1 MKGNVV
7 DKGNKNVENE
17 VVTSDTAAKPGPL
30 ARAVGMAVLVV
41 IGVSGFYGIKHVAH
55 VQNVK
60 TALDFQC
67 KKSVKDYKGVVSA
80 DVPWWKVLD
89 HDVDYPCSAT
99 LKIGTKDVP
108 VSFVAKRVTLSN
120 AMKGGD
126 DWEVNFGIWGWI
138 GEDYH
143 IANIKAK

>member
-1 MKGNVV
+1 M

-17 VVTSDTAAKPGPL
+17 VETTDAAAKPGPL
-30 ARAVGMAVLVV
+30 ARVVGMTVLAV

-67 KKSVKDYKGVVSA
+67 KKGVKDYKGVVSA

-99 LKIGTKDVP
+99 LKIGEKDVP